1 MALKRTFDI
10 VASLILLIVVA
21 PLFVVIAVLIKV
33 TMPGP
38 VFYKGTRIGRFGR
51 PFRMWKFR
59 SMVVDADRLGA
70 SSTAGD
76 DPRLTAFGSW
86 MRRYKIDELPQLVN
100 VLLGDMSL
108 VGPRPQ
114 VEWAVARYSEEER
127 LVLSVRPG
135 VTDLA
140 SLRFANEAEI
150 LQGSTDP
157 DRDYLE
163 RIHPEKMRLALQYV
177 RTRSFAG
184 DLAILARTAGAA
196 LHLT

>member
-1 MALKRTFDI
+1 VKRAFHI
-10 VASLILLIVVA
+10 VASLLLLTALA
-21 PLFVVIAVLIKV
+21 PLLLVIAVLIKI

-38 VFYKGTRIGRFGR
+38 VFYRGTRIGRFGH

-59 SMVVDADRLGA
+59 SMVVNADRLGA

-76 DPRLTAFGSW
+76 DPRLTPFGNW
-86 MRRYKIDELPQLVN
+86 MRQYKIDELPQFVN

-114 VEWAVARYSEEER
+114 VEWAVALYSAEER

-150 LQGSTDP
+150 LKGSSDP

-163 RIHPEKMRLALQYV
+163 RIHPEKMRLALEYV
-177 RTRSFAG
+177 RTRSFTG
-184 DLAILARTAGAA
+184 DIAILVRTAGAA

>member
-1 MALKRTFDI
+1 MAVKRAFDI
-10 VASLILLIVVA
+10 VASVLLLIALA
-21 PLFVVIAVLIKV
+21 PLLVVIAVLIKM

-76 DPRLTAFGSW
+76 DPRLTPFGNW
-86 MRRYKIDELPQLVN
+86 MRRYKIDELPQFVN
-100 VLLGDMSL
+100 VLFGDMSL

-114 VEWAVARYSEEER
+114 VEWAVALYSEEER

-150 LQGSTDP
+150 LKGSADP

-163 RIHPEKMRLALQYV
+163 LIHPEKMRLALEYV
-177 RTRSFAG
+177 RTRSFTG
-184 DLAILARTAGAA
+184 DIAILLRTAGAA